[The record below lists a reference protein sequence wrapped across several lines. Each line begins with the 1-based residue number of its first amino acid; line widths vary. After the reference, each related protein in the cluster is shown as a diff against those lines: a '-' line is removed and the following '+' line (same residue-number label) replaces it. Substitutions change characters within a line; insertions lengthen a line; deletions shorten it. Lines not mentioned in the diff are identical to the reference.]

1 MQQEC
6 VQIQRSMHAATFE
19 YFSSEGHIGFLD
31 DVSFIFID
39 KIDPKDPNKRKYYQ
53 RHTIK
58 TMAPQELNVEDY

>member
-19 YFSSEGHIGFLD
+19 YFSSESHIGFLD

-39 KIDPKDPNKRKYYQ
+39 KIDPKDLNKQKHYCRQ
-53 RHTIK
+53 
-58 TMAPQELNVEDY
+58 TMALQCFNVEDD

>member
-39 KIDPKDPNKRKYYQ
+39 KIDPKDPNKREHYW
-53 RHTIK
+53 RHALKIMT
-58 TMAPQELNVEDY
+58 TQSLNAEDD